1 MPYYWIIL
9 GLLVLCLNKTQA
21 QVTDSVLTY
30 EQFLL
35 QVYEYHPVA
44 KRVNLKRAA
53 ARYYLT
59 KAQGAFDPKLN
70 AQWDSKQ
77 FKDKRYY
84 DILNAHLDV
93 PIWNGIGVE
102 AGYNYTGGYYVNP
115 ENNLPQDGQA
125 YLGLK
130 VSLLK
135 GLWTDERRAAI
146 QQAKL
151 LGASNE
157 VDIELAMNDLLYE
170 AGKAYWE
177 WTKAYNQWRIVQESL
192 SLLNEQFEITK
203 QLTKQ
208 GDIPAI
214 DTLKA
219 FIQVQDRT
227 ILLQEYT
234 LQLTNTALAASFY
247 LWDSVEAPLVIDEM
261 VTYPVILAPAS
272 VIPLAEGVLNTA
284 IGNIEDHPYLRYYD
298 FKLQNL
304 AIDRRLKINK
314 LLPKL
319 DLKYNFLATNGAE
332 FFSGSDYI
340 GPGEN
345 YKLGLKFSVPI
356 FLRKERMDLKLNLL
370 KQKEVGYMQVA
381 KQQELKLK
389 IENYFN
395 AIQNYALQTELT
407 ESMVSNYQTLFVAER
422 TKLRFGESSLFLIN
436 TRESQL
442 LDARQKLIKQQI
454 NYLKSKTAF
463 SWSAAQFSFG
473 RD

>member
-1 MPYYWIIL
+1 M
-9 GLLVLCLNKTQA
+9 CLQTARA
-21 QVTDSVLTY
+21 QITDSILTY

-44 KRVNLKRAA
+44 KQVNLKRAA

-59 KAQGAFDPKLN
+59 KAQGGFDPKLN

-102 AGYNYTGGYYVNP
+102 GGYNYTRGEYLNP
-115 ENNLPQDGQA
+115 ENNLPQNGQA
-125 YLGLK
+125 YLGIK

-135 GLWTDERRAAI
+135 GLWTDDRRAAI

-151 LGASNE
+151 LGASSE

-170 AGKAYWE
+170 AAKAYWE
-177 WTKAYNQWRIVQESL
+177 WTKAYNQWKIVRESL
-192 SLLNEQFEITK
+192 SVLNEQYRITT

-227 ILLQEYT
+227 VLLQEYT
-234 LQLTNTALAASFY
+234 LQLTNSALAASFY

-261 VTYPVILAPAS
+261 VTFPVILAPEN
-272 VIPLAEGVLNTA
+272 VVPLDEELLNNA
-284 IGNIEDHPYLRYYD
+284 IGNINDHPYLRYYD
-298 FKLQNL
+298 FKMQSL

-319 DLKYNFLATNGAE
+319 DLKYNFLATNGGE
-332 FFSGSDYI
+332 FFSGSDYV

-345 YKLGLKFSVPI
+345 YKLGIKFSVPI
-356 FLRKERMDLKLNLL
+356 FLRKERMDLKLNQL
-370 KQKEVGYMQVA
+370 KQREVGYMQVA
-381 KQQELKLK
+381 KQQELKIK

-395 AIQNYALQTELT
+395 SIQNYASQTELT
-407 ESMVSNYQTLFVAER
+407 ESMVGNYQTLFQAER
-422 TKLRFGESSLFLIN
+422 TKLKFGESSLFLIN

-463 SWSAAQFSFG
+463 NWSAAQFGFG